1 MESKAKL
8 LELTRNRLST
18 STTEEVDLQVAKLE
32 AKIRKIESDVL
43 FDKASADH
51 EWKSKKVLIE
61 KNLAASR
68 VKQEVAP
75 EPEQASPPPPPK
87 DDDIND
93 EAERIAAEILAEKED
108 DFDDIGGLFD
118 TLPQSEVDPSTGES
132 KTVITSANGAKTY
145 IRDFG
150 KWAGVSPRKVL
161 EDACR
166 SRDSSVK
173 LTYTV
178 LSELA
183 FANRHAVDISWS
195 KPQALLPPSVL
206 PDVEVFSDATWFAF
220 SMEGI
225 ATPDRKQSEA
235 FIATVA
241 LFQIFSQNPREEKV
255 HLKLPPVWRDFWTE
269 LAEAK
274 KSESDSKD
282 RAVVRELRD
291 LVRQRSD
298 QELEDGVILQGA
310 FRGRSGAK
318 PTHDSTA
325 NGRQTKLK
333 PNLGSDFYKKIWHD
347 KSSTDKYQA
356 MLVSSRYRV
365 SSQRGEKLTLFTEI
379 SNAVAHVE
387 F

>member
-8 LELTRNRLST
+8 LELTRNRSLT

-51 EWKSKKVLIE
+51 EWKSKRVLIE

-68 VKQEVAP
+68 VKPEAAP
-75 EPEQASPPPPPK
+75 EPEQASPPPPK
-87 DDDIND
+87 DDIND
-93 EAERIAAEILAEKED
+93 EAERIAAEILAENDED
-108 DFDDIGGLFD
+108 IDDIAGLFD

-178 LSELA
+178 LSEAA
-183 FANRHAVDISWS
+183 FANRHAVDIAWT

-206 PDVEVFSDATWFAF
+206 PDVEVLSDATWFAF

-225 ATPDRKQSEA
+225 ATPDTRQSEA

-310 FRGRSGAK
+310 FRGRGGAK
-318 PTHDSTA
+318 PTNDSTA

-333 PNLGSDFYKKIWHD
+333 PTLGSDFYKKIWQD

-356 MLVSSRYRV
+356 MLVSSRQT
-365 SSQRGEKLTLFTEI
+365 SSRQRER
-379 SNAVAHVE
+379 N
-387 F
+387 

>member
-8 LELTRNRLST
+8 LELTRNRPST

-68 VKQEVAP
+68 VKPESAP
-75 EPEQASPPPPPK
+75 DPEQASPPPSK

-93 EAERIAAEILAEKED
+93 EAERIAAEILAENED
-108 DFDDIGGLFD
+108 DGDDIAGLFD
-118 TLPQSEVDPSTGES
+118 TLPQSEVDASTGES
-132 KTVITSANGAKTY
+132 KTVITSANGVKTY

-150 KWAGVSPRKVL
+150 RWAGVSPRKVL

-178 LSELA
+178 LSEVA
-183 FANRHAVDISWS
+183 FANRHAVDIAWT

-220 SMEGI
+220 TMEGI
-225 ATPDRKQSEA
+225 ATPDTKQTQA

-269 LAEAK
+269 LAGAK
-274 KSESDSKD
+274 KNESDSKD

-310 FRGRSGAK
+310 FRGRAGAK
-318 PTHDSTA
+318 PANDSTA
-325 NGRQTKLK
+325 NGRQIKMK
-333 PNLGSDFYKKIWHD
+333 PNLGSDFYKKIWQD

-356 MLVSSRYRV
+356 MLVSSKQ
-365 SSQRGEKLTLFTEI
+365 SSRQW
-379 SNAVAHVE
+379 
-387 F
+387 